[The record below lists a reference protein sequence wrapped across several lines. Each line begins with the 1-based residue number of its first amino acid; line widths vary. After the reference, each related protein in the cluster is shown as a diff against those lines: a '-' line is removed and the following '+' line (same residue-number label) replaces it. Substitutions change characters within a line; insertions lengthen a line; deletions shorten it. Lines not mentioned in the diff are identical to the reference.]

1 MASSTDLPAGFT
13 GFPPTAFEFYEDLE
27 QDNSKTFWQAHKQQ
41 YDDAVRAP
49 MTALMETLAEEFGA
63 AKIFRPYRD
72 VRFSHDKTPYKT
84 HQGAYVKTAPGAG
97 WYAEIGAPCFRTG
110 GGFYRADA
118 AGLKRVRNQI
128 AGAKGEAFA
137 DLVERLQREGWE
149 LRGEQ
154 LKTAPRGF
162 EADHPRIDLLRHKSL
177 SLTRPIEEELVGTA
191 GLADRVRADWRELR
205 PFVEWLTD
213 ILR

>member
-1 MASSTDLPAGFT
+1 MASITDPQAGFA
-13 GFPPTAFEFYEDLE
+13 GFPAAAFEFYEDLE
-27 QDNSKTFWQAHKQQ
+27 EDNSKTFWQAHKQQ
-41 YDDAVRAP
+41 YDLAVRAP
-49 MTALMETLAEEFGA
+49 MVALMETLADEFGA
-63 AKIFRPYRD
+63 AKVFRPYRD

-110 GGFYRADA
+110 GGFYRADGA
-118 AGLKRVRNQI
+118 ALKRVRNQI
-128 AGAKGEAFA
+128 AGAKGDAFA
-137 DLVERLQREGWE
+137 KLVAKLERKGWE
-149 LRGEQ
+149 RHGEQ

-162 EADHPRIDLLRHKSL
+162 DADHPRIDLLRHKSL
-177 SLTRPIEEELVGTA
+177 SLSRPIEEDLVGTA
-191 GLADRVRADWRELR
+191 QLAERVRGDWRELR